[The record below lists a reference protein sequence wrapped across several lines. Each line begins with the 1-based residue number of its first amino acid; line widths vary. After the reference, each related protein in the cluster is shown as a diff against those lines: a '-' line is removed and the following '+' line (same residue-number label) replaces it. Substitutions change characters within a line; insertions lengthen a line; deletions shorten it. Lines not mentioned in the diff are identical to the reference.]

1 MKAVANV
8 GNQGLDEHISKNN
21 DVLTWRTIYAKG
33 FLGEPLS
40 KTMKQLRLN
49 RIQLTNQ
56 TELLHWII
64 SPEDAVVLVV
74 IPKKYKTAY
83 ESVWFYWI

>member
-1 MKAVANV
+1 
-8 GNQGLDEHISKNN
+8 
-21 DVLTWRTIYAKG
+21 
-33 FLGEPLS
+33 
-40 KTMKQLRLN
+40 MKQLRLN

-83 ESVWFYWI
+83 ESV